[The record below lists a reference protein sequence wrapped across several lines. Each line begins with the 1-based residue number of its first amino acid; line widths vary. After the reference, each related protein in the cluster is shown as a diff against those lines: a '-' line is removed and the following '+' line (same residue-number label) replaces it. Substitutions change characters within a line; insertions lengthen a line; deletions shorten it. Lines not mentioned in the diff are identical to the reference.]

1 MLCVRCRFALLW
13 RICGLPWGV
22 LRQVALL
29 AHSLAWCAETVANRQ
44 IDRAMAV
51 VVRDGNFEE
60 AAQAEVEI
68 ERDEKIRRDIEM
80 EREGPV
86 EDHWTTGRKT
96 TIITKFSPRLRLV
109 HVRSVA
115 SSGSNDKKTGADI
128 SFLFFSL
135 F

>member
-1 MLCVRCRFALLW
+1 MLCVRCRFALLR

-29 AHSLAWCAETVANRQ
+29 AHSLACAETVANRQ

-68 ERDEKIRRDIEM
+68 ERDEQIRRDIEM

-86 EDHWTTGRKT
+86 EDGGPLDHWEDYHHHE
-96 TIITKFSPRLRLV
+96 V
-109 HVRSVA
+109 
-115 SSGSNDKKTGADI
+115 
-128 SFLFFSL
+128 
-135 F
+135 

>member
-1 MLCVRCRFALLW
+1 MLCVRCRFALLR

-29 AHSLAWCAETVANRQ
+29 AHSLACAETVANRQ
-44 IDRAMAV
+44 VDRAMAV

-68 ERDEKIRRDIEM
+68 ERDEQIRRDIEM

-86 EDHWTTGRKT
+86 EDHWTTGKT